1 MVKLKINNN
10 NFTAFYDGN
19 GSTQLKETIDIIME
33 ITKHLSNL
41 LNVSFEE
48 TLHQLFQLTMER
60 KENDSSFEFEVN
72 KGYERGNDIST
83 NQY

>member
-1 MVKLKINNN
+1 
-10 NFTAFYDGN
+10 
-19 GSTQLKETIDIIME
+19 ME